1 MEHDLGGPHVVT
13 DANGGA
19 VPRHGASVE
28 DSATFEDSATVEDQ
42 GATAELDIDDAVLD
56 AIEEQLADV
65 ERALALIDEGTYG
78 QCEACGRTIDDAVLA
93 RTPAARFCVD
103 HLPLALG

>member
-1 MEHDLGGPHVVT
+1 MT
-13 DANGGA
+13 DADGGA
-19 VPRHGASVE
+19 VSSRGAS
-28 DSATFEDSATVEDQ
+28 FEGDATVEEHANFEDQ

-56 AIEEQLADV
+56 AIEEELAAV

-78 QCEACGRTIDDAVLA
+78 QCEACGRTIDDVVLA
-93 RTPAARFCVD
+93 RTPTARFCVD